1 MSERREETQRWRAGA
16 WSCIF
21 ARKIP
26 ANGTFEVSH
35 VCVKNGRRSKKHSI
49 QSRDT
54 SACRT
59 VGDHTVI
66 AILETGASL
75 ADVEVA
81 VIHARGEGEYDV
93 TGHTLSGTA
102 ALIAGILL
110 KDELYAQDEDR

>member
-1 MSERREETQRWRAGA
+1 MEGRSVGPAFSHERSPQMEPLRSAMSASKMAGVQKSTLSSQEIRQLA
-16 WSCIF
+16 G
-21 ARKIP
+21 P
-26 ANGTFEVSH
+26 
-35 VCVKNGRRSKKHSI
+35 
-49 QSRDT
+49 
-54 SACRT
+54 